1 MISVGVYYIK
11 YNMPTVSVLKKDL
24 EAYLGREITF
34 QELFDLC
41 FEFGLEVE
49 LAKKGDDDSDEEEEQ
64 P

>member
-1 MISVGVYYIK
+1 
-11 YNMPTVSVLKKDL
+11 MPTVSVLKKDL